1 MLNRIAAILAIIS
14 LGLAANHATAQAPAA
29 AQATPTEIRKNL
41 IEATKAL
48 SEALKSLAQA
58 EAAKVDATTDEAKQ
72 AANQEVEKAS
82 AKAEKLRAAVAKLN
96 KLLLDAAQAPAVVV
110 RGGRGGYA
118 APERENADP
127 QDPYERFA
135 VLTPGGPVVV
145 QVAITVGGQPFRTL
159 REKVID
165 DMLAGADKD
174 KDGQAKWEEAAASP
188 RFAFGRAQLGLG
200 QRETMIRALDANRDG
215 LVDRSEARMFV
226 GQYFG
231 APTFSL
237 GGYGTAYGGFAG
249 NVVVVNGQM
258 VATGGGQAD
267 LRALL
272 DLDADGVLSD
282 KEIAAATER
291 LKSRDADDNDLLYPQ
306 EISGNVVAGGRVS
319 AVSQRGRP
327 GAQTSILLGPVATAD
342 SVFAALS
349 QQYKSEN
356 GDIVPASFAAV
367 PGLFVELDQNE
378 DGKLQQA
385 EVLALNDVQPHI
397 ELAADIGSA
406 DAKGVT
412 LKSVAEGLTKVSES
426 ADNAV
431 LEFPGTR
438 LSLFASRA
446 APQTINYEQQASAY
460 LSRFDADK
468 NGYLEKSE
476 LPENV
481 FQQVAAWDENEDGKI
496 FAEEMTA
503 SLARQAAPLTS
514 QVVANVASQGNSL
527 FQKLDQ
533 TGDGRLSLREMRV
546 ASTHILAL
554 DKDGDKKL
562 SLQEIPATISV
573 SFGLGNAAASYRVVA
588 AGRGPAPAPPAAP
601 NNGAPEWFT
610 RMDRN
615 GDGDVTLKE
624 FLGDEAEFKQLDTN
638 SDGFIEAK
646 EASAVE
652 AAK

>member
-1 MLNRIAAILAIIS
+1 MLHRIAAVLAITA
-14 LGLAANHATAQAPAA
+14 LGLAANRVTAQAPAA
-29 AQATPTEIRKNL
+29 TQATQPEIRKKL
-41 IEATKAL
+41 IEATKELAESLKAL
-48 SEALKSLAQA
+48 ATA
-58 EAAKVDATTDEAKQ
+58 ESAEVDAKA
-72 AANQEVEKAS
+72 EVEKAR
-82 AKAEKLRAAVAKLN
+82 AKAEALRAEVAKLN
-96 KLLLDAAQAPAVVV
+96 RQLLDAAQAQALVV
-110 RGGRGGYA
+110 RGGPRGGTA
-118 APERENADP
+118 TQERENADP
-127 QDPYERFA
+127 LDPYERFA
-135 VLTPGGPVVV
+135 LLTPGGPVIV

-226 GQYFG
+226 AQYFG

-282 KEIAAATER
+282 KEIAAVTER

-306 EISGNVVAGGRVS
+306 EISGNAVASGRVA

-349 QQYKSEN
+349 QQYKNDN

-397 ELAADIGSA
+397 ELAADIGAA

-412 LKSVAEGLTKVSES
+412 LKSVAEGLAKVSES

-431 LEFPGTR
+431 LELPGTR

-481 FQQVAAWDENEDGKI
+481 YQSIVAWDENEDGKI

-527 FQKLDQ
+527 FQTLDQ
-533 TGDGRLSLREMRV
+533 TGDGRLSLREMRL
-546 ASTHILAL
+546 ASQQISAL
-554 DKDGDKKL
+554 DKDGDKQI
-562 SLQEIPATISV
+562 SLDEIPNTINV
-573 SFGLGNAAASYRVVA
+573 TFTLGNAGYRYQA
-588 AGRGPAPAPPAAP
+588 IARPGATPAAQP
-601 NNGAPEWFT
+601 AAARAGPEWFQ

-638 SDGFIEAK
+638 ADGFIEAK
-646 EASAVE
+646 EAAAVE
-652 AAK
+652 MAK